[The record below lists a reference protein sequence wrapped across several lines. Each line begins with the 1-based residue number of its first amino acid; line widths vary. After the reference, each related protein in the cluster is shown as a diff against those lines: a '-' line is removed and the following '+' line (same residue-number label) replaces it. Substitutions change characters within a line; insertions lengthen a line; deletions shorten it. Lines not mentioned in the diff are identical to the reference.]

1 MILHINITHG
11 DNSLSVRELHMLIIH
26 SNVVSEAKQGDT
38 ERQVVVRLMIG
49 ERWPHLQKSV
59 VLVKAEIHTGIMVL
73 NIT

>member
-11 DNSLSVRELHMLIIH
+11 DNSLSVRKLHMLIIH